1 MNLTPE
7 SKDRRAVLER
17 ALQAMEEM
25 QRKLDALQRDKKEP
39 IAIVGMG
46 CRFPGEA
53 TDPEAYWKLLHD
65 GVDAIGEVPAD
76 RWDINAYYDPDPDVP
91 GKMYTRMGGFL
102 KAVDKFDAQFFGI
115 SPRETTKTDPQQR
128 LALEISWEALENA
141 GIDPQKLMGSQSGV
155 FLGITNTDYA
165 RVVERAGVSA
175 IDAYYLTGN
184 CLNFAAGRIAYTLGL
199 QGPTIAMDTAC
210 SSSGVAIH
218 IACQSLRNRE
228 CDLALAGGVSLI
240 LSPEISIT
248 STKARTLS
256 PDGSCKTFDASA
268 NGYVRG
274 EGCGIVVLK
283 RLSDALRDGDRI
295 QALIR
300 GSAVNQDGASS
311 GITVPNK
318 LAQIEVIRQAL
329 ERAGLRPNQ
338 VDYIE
343 CHGTGTPLGDP
354 IEVRALASVYSRERL
369 AENPLVLG
377 TAKTNIGHLE
387 SGAGIAGLIK
397 VVLSLQ
403 HRTIPPHLHF
413 KKLNPAISLDEI
425 PAVLPL
431 RAMPW
436 KRGDH
441 ARAAGLSFFG
451 GSGTI
456 AHMIVEEAPDAPA
469 AAESNARSAHLF
481 CLSAKDPA
489 ALNEL
494 AGAYEGYLDASSS
507 APIEDVCYTANI
519 GRSHFS
525 HRLAV
530 VASKPEELREVLRE
544 FRAGGEAVGALQ
556 RELPGT
562 EPPKIV
568 FLFTGQGGQYLNM
581 GRQLYD
587 HEPVFRKVIDRCD
600 ELLRSHL
607 PIPLKSVLYPQPGE
621 TSPLDQTQYTHGAM
635 FAVQCGLAALW
646 RSWGVE
652 PALIMGHSVGEI
664 VASTVAGQM
673 SFEDGLKLMLERGRL
688 MHSITA
694 VGKMASLLMDP
705 QRVLAF
711 LEPYRDRVSI
721 AAINGPE
728 STVISGEAAAVEEIL
743 AKLEKEGAKVKPL
756 NVSNSFHSPLVEPVL
771 AEFGQIARGFHYTVP
786 QTPLFSSMRLDL
798 VREGNLLDGAYWPQ
812 NLRNTVRFSESIQKL
827 YAQGYRVFVE
837 IGPSP
842 ILVRMGSQCVP
853 LGEGLWLPS
862 LQQGREDCQQLL
874 EGLGRLYANG
884 VRVNWDGFYQDRKAR
899 KVSLPTYAFQRER
912 YWVEGST
919 RGETAA
925 GAASAGFETGHPLLG
940 RRLRAA
946 TPVFE
951 QQLRLADLPFL
962 SDHRVFGKA
971 VLPATAY
978 LELALAAGAET
989 FADKSVAIKN
999 LVLAHPLLLS
1009 EDGEQTIQ
1017 LLITETGSDSAS
1029 FKIFSLASK
1038 GEKQPP
1044 AWVLHAAGDIAI
1056 EADQV
1061 GQKPQERLD
1070 LAGVSRGG
1078 PANIAPVVHYQS
1090 LCSQGL
1096 EFGPAFR
1103 GVEGI
1108 WQQAAEAVG
1117 FIRLPESLLAE
1128 SGQYRI
1134 HPALLDACLQ
1144 PVVAA
1149 LPANESNAATQTYLP
1164 QRLESYRVF
1173 RSPADQLWS
1182 RVTVRERRGDG
1193 SEITADIDIVDSD
1206 GNRVA
1211 EIRGLV
1217 LRRAERNAFVALD
1230 QEIGQWLHEIRWEEA
1245 PLLSG
1250 AKESVSAA
1258 LPGLAGVAKQAD
1270 AEPKASWL
1278 ILEDE
1283 SGVGKSVASRLKARG
1298 EECILVSAQKEFD
1311 ERGQGDFA
1319 INAGRP
1325 EDFQKLLQRIGCS
1338 PHTPLRGVV
1347 YLWPLSASQSSFAN
1361 LERLRGEIEEG
1372 CGGLLHLIKA
1382 LVAGATPMTGNL
1394 WIVTRGVQPLHM
1406 DSGVGSMAQAP
1417 ASALGSTIGLEYPEI
1432 HSARIDLDPNS
1443 SDSEIDLLLQEI
1455 LDERDEDEVAFR
1467 SGRRYVA
1474 RLATCDA
1481 VAGEQKNQFQA
1492 ETPGVYELATSSPGI
1507 LENLSLRP
1515 VERRVPAPG
1524 EVEIEVQATGVGFRD
1539 VLMALGRYPGESHI
1553 FGYECAGTIVNV
1565 GQGVDKFRTGQ
1576 RVMAVA
1582 PGSFSTF
1589 LTIAQECVVPV
1600 PEGLTEFEAATLPS
1614 AFLTAHY
1621 ALNRLGKIQAGER
1634 VLIHTATGA
1643 VGLAAVQLAQR
1654 AGAEIFATA
1663 GTVEKRAFL
1672 KSLGVPHVMDSRSLH
1687 FAEEVRTI
1695 TEGRGVDLVLNSLP
1709 GEFIPASLSITAV
1722 NGRFLEIG
1730 KTGIWDHSQVSEL
1743 NRNIAYFPIDLSETF
1758 AKEPAQIHSLFD
1770 ELLPDFAAGRLKPLP
1785 LKAFPVHDLVSAFRF
1800 VAQARQIGKVVISHP
1815 AFFRHRQGFAPS
1827 GAGHK
1832 ALDAEASYLI
1842 TGGLRGVGLQVAGWM
1857 AEQGARHLVLMGRSG
1872 VSEPATALIRELEE
1886 KGVQVVVVQGSVT
1899 DRAQLAELFSKF
1911 GSSMPP
1917 LRGIIHSAGA
1927 LDDGILTQQSWER
1940 FERVMGPKLDG
1951 AWHLHTLSRS
1961 QPLDF
1966 FVLFSSAV
1974 AILGSAGQGN
1984 HVAACAFEDA
1994 LAYYRRSLG
2003 LPALSVNWG
2012 PWGGVGAATQGVVS
2026 DRLRRKGFE
2035 PMPVHKGLRAL
2046 EELLAGDRVQ
2056 ASVMSV
2062 DWRQYVESLPAGY
2075 RTKLFA
2081 GLASKEAARTSETA
2095 PKAARQSGLLE
2106 RLEQAPANKRRALLE
2121 AHIREQAI
2129 KVLGL
2134 SPSFK
2139 LDPNQGLATFGMD
2152 SLMTIELKNRLQV
2165 SVGQSLPSTLVFDYP
2180 TVVALADYIER
2191 NVLPVESAP
2200 AGAGKQQEQQSEAAS
2215 DLQEMS
2221 DEEAEAV
2228 LARELS

>member
-1 MNLTPE
+1 MNLSPE
-7 SKDRRAVLER
+7 PKDRRVVLER
-17 ALQAMEEM
+17 ALQALEEM

-39 IAIVGMG
+39 IAIVGIG
-46 CRFPGEA
+46 CRFPGAA

-65 GVDAIGEVPAD
+65 GVDAIREVPPD
-76 RWDINAYYDPDPDVP
+76 RWDIDAYYDPDPDRP

-102 KAVDKFDAQFFGI
+102 KEVDKFDAQFFGI
-115 SPRETTKTDPQQR
+115 SPRETAKTDPQQR

-141 GIDPQKLMGSQSGV
+141 GIDPQDLMGSQSGV

-165 RVVERAGVSA
+165 RVVERAGA

-199 QGPTIAMDTAC
+199 QGPAMALDTAC
-210 SSSGVAIH
+210 SSSGVAVH
-218 IACQSLRNRE
+218 LACQSLRNRE
-228 CDLALAGGVSLI
+228 CNLALAGGVSLI

-256 PDGSCKTFDASA
+256 PDGYCKTFDVSA

-274 EGCGIVVLK
+274 EGCGMVVLK

-295 QALIR
+295 QAVIR

-318 LAQIEVIRQAL
+318 LAQIEVMRQAL

-343 CHGTGTPLGDP
+343 AHGTGTPLGDP
-354 IEVRALASVYSRERL
+354 IEVRALATVYSPERS
-369 AENPLVLG
+369 AEHPLVLG
-377 TAKTNIGHLE
+377 TAKTNVGHLE
-387 SGAGIAGLIK
+387 SAAGIAGLIK

-413 KKLNPAISLDEI
+413 KKLNPAISLEEI

-431 RAMPW
+431 QAMPW
-436 KRGDH
+436 TRGDH

-456 AHMIVEEAPDAPA
+456 AHMIVEEAPEALP
-469 AAESNARSAHLF
+469 AAESNARTKQLF

-489 ALNEL
+489 ALSEL
-494 AGAYEGYLDASSS
+494 AGAYEGYLGASPST
-507 APIEDVCYTANI
+507 PIEDVCYTANT

-525 HRLAV
+525 HRVAV
-530 VASKPEELREVLRE
+530 VASKPEELREVLQE

-556 RELPGT
+556 REVPGT

-581 GRQLYD
+581 GRQLYE
-587 HEPVFRKVIDRCD
+587 HEPVFRSVIDRCD

-607 PIPLKSVLYPQPGE
+607 PIPLKLVLYPQPGE
-621 TSPLDQTQYTHGAM
+621 ASPLDQTQYTHGAM

-705 QRVLAF
+705 QRVAAI

-728 STVISGEAAAVEEIL
+728 STVISGQAAAVEEIL
-743 AKLEKEGAKVKPL
+743 AQLEKEGAKVKAL

-771 AEFGQIARGFHYTVP
+771 AEFGQIARGLRYTVP

-827 YAQGYRVFVE
+827 YEQGYRIFVE

-853 LGEGLWLPS
+853 LDEGLWLPS
-862 LQQGREDCQQLL
+862 LQQGREDWQQLL

-884 VRVNWDGFYQDRKAR
+884 ATVNWDGFYRDRKAR
-899 KVSLPTYAFQRER
+899 KVALPTYTFQRER
-912 YWVEGST
+912 HWVEGSN
-919 RGETAA
+919 RAEPDA
-925 GAASAGFETGHPLLG
+925 GAASAGSETGHPLLG
-940 RRLRAA
+940 RRLRSA
-946 TPVFE
+946 TPLFE

-962 SDHRVFGKA
+962 GDHRVFGKA

-978 LELALAAGAET
+978 LELAMAAAAET
-989 FADKSVAIKN
+989 FENKSVAIRN
-999 LVLAHPLLLS
+999 LVLAQPLLLL

-1017 LLITETGSDSAS
+1017 LLMTETAPDSAA
-1029 FKIFSLASK
+1029 FKIFSLTSK
-1038 GEKQPP
+1038 GEKQAP
-1044 AWVLHAAGDIAI
+1044 AWVLHAAGDVAV
-1056 EADQV
+1056 EADPA
-1061 GQKPQERLD
+1061 GQEPREKFDP
-1070 LAGVSRGG
+1070 AGVSHSGAAKIE
-1078 PANIAPVVHYQS
+1078 PDAHYEK
-1090 LCSQGL
+1090 LRSQGL
-1096 EFGPAFR
+1096 EFGPAFK
-1103 GVEGI
+1103 GVEGLWRHESEVEGLI
-1108 WQQAAEAVG
+1108 Q
-1117 FIRLPESLLAE
+1117 LPESLLVE
-1128 SGQYRI
+1128 SSQYRI

-1149 LPANESNAATQTYLP
+1149 LSAGESNGAPQTYLP
-1164 QRLESYRVF
+1164 QRLESFRVY
-1173 RSPADQLWS
+1173 RSPGDRLWS
-1182 RVTVRERRGDG
+1182 RVTVRERRDEGT
-1193 SEITADIDIVDSD
+1193 EVTADIDVVDYD

-1211 EIRGLV
+1211 EIRALV
-1217 LRRAERNAFVALD
+1217 LRRAERKAFDQLD
-1230 QEIGQWLHEIRWEEA
+1230 QEIGQWLHEIRWEVA
-1245 PLLSG
+1245 QPLTDL
-1250 AKESVSAA
+1250 EENVSAT
-1258 LPGLAGVAKQAD
+1258 LPGRGKK
-1270 AEPKASWL
+1270 AEPKGSWL

-1283 SGVGKSVASRLKARG
+1283 GEAGKSLASRLKARG
-1298 EECILVSAQKEFD
+1298 EECILVSAGSEFE
-1311 ERGQGDFA
+1311 ERDPGDFV
-1319 INAGRP
+1319 INPSRP
-1325 EDFQKLLQRIGCS
+1325 EEFQKLLQRCGCS
-1338 PHTPLRGVV
+1338 PQTPLHGVI
-1347 YLWPLSASQSSFAN
+1347 YLWPLSASQGSFAD
-1361 LERLRGEIEEG
+1361 LERLRTEIDEG
-1372 CGGLLHLIKA
+1372 CGGLLHLTKA
-1382 LVAGATPMTGNL
+1382 LVGGATPLTPNL
-1394 WIVTRGVQPLHM
+1394 WIVTRGAQLLQM
-1406 DSGVGSMAQAP
+1406 DSGVGCLAQAP
-1417 ASALGSTIGLEYPEI
+1417 ASALGSTIGLEYPEV
-1432 HSARIDLDPNS
+1432 HCARIDLDPHS
-1443 SDSEIDLLLQEI
+1443 SEGEVDLLLREV
-1455 LDERDEDEVAFR
+1455 LYERDEDQVAFR
-1467 SGRRYVA
+1467 SGHRYVA
-1474 RLATCDA
+1474 RLAPCGA
-1481 VAGEQKNQFQA
+1481 VAHEQQKPAEA
-1492 ETPGVYELATSSPGI
+1492 ETPAIYDLATSSPGI
-1507 LENLSLRP
+1507 LDNLSLRS
-1515 VERRVPAPG
+1515 VERRAPAPG
-1524 EVEIEVQATGVGFRD
+1524 EVEIEVHATGVGFRD
-1539 VLMALGRYPGESHI
+1539 VLMALGKYPGDSQI
-1553 FGYECAGTIVNV
+1553 FGYECAGSIVNV
-1565 GQGVDKFRTGQ
+1565 GQGVDQPRAGQ
-1576 RVMAVA
+1576 RVMAVG
-1582 PGSFSTF
+1582 PGSYSSF
-1589 LTIAQECVVPV
+1589 LTIAQENVVPV
-1600 PEGLTEFEAATLPS
+1600 PEGLSEFEAATLPS

-1621 ALNRLGKIQAGER
+1621 ALNRLGRIQPGET

-1643 VGLAAVQLAQR
+1643 VGLAAVQLAQN

-1672 KSLGVPHVMDSRSLH
+1672 KSLGVPHAMDSRSLD
-1687 FAEEVRTI
+1687 FAHEIRKI
-1695 TEGRGVDLVLNSLP
+1695 TEGRGVDLVLNSLA
-1709 GEFIPASLSITAV
+1709 GEFIAASMSVTAV

-1730 KTGIWDHSQVSEL
+1730 KTGIWDHSQVSAL
-1743 NRNIAYFPIDLSETF
+1743 NRNIAYFVIDLSEVFEKNPT
-1758 AKEPAQIHSLFD
+1758 EIRSLFE
-1770 ELLPDFAAGRLKPLP
+1770 ELLPDFATGRLKPLP

-1800 VAQARQIGKVVISHP
+1800 VAQAKQIGKVVISHP

-1827 GAGHK
+1827 GAGQK

-1857 AEQGARHLVLMGRSG
+1857 AEQGARHLVLMGRS
-1872 VSEPATALIRELEE
+1872 VVTEPAAALIRELEQ
-1886 KGVQVVVVQGSVT
+1886 KGVQVLVVQGSVT
-1899 DRAQLAELFSKF
+1899 DRAHLEKLFSKF
-1911 GSSMPP
+1911 GASLPP

-1927 LDDGILTQQSWER
+1927 LDDGVLTQQSWER
-1940 FERVMGPKLDG
+1940 FERVMAPKVEG
-1951 AWHLHTLSRS
+1951 AWHLHTLSRT

-1984 HVAACAFEDA
+1984 HVAACVFEDA

-2003 LPALSVNWG
+2003 LPALTVNWG
-2012 PWGGVGAATQGVVS
+2012 PWGEVGAATQGVVS

-2035 PMPVHKGLRAL
+2035 PMPAHKGLRAL

-2081 GLASKEAARTSETA
+2081 GLASKEAARTPETA
-2095 PKAARQSGLLE
+2095 QKASRQSGLLE
-2106 RLEQAPANKRRALLE
+2106 RLEQAPPNKRRALLE

-2129 KVLGL
+2129 NVLGL

-2165 SVGQSLPSTLVFDYP
+2165 GVGRTLPSTLVFDYP

-2191 NVLPVESAP
+2191 NVLAVEPERETAN
-2200 AGAGKQQEQQSEAAS
+2200 GAGKSQEEQSQAVS
-2215 DLQEMS
+2215 DLKEMS
-2221 DEEAEAV
+2221 DSEAEAV
-2228 LARELS
+2228 LAKELSELF